1 MERGLSRVPSSL
13 RRRWPWRGLTAIR
26 ACCKDTPSTS
36 LSHRFVF
43 LNYCDCTRNS
53 DFWPI
58 RQHNLSRPEKGLDV
72 YGLVTGA
79 DYRSDVVTYIICSLW
94 KYLWPG
100 SNGIE
105 WSAFFL
111 RADQVRSSHHGNIWA
126 AKINGAKNMWLTI
139 WPLNHID
146 HAQFLNLYP
155 GHKHFTSN
163 RWQKCMTI
171 LCQGCSTWSV

>member
-111 RADQVRSSHHGNIWA
+111 KADQVIMVIFELQKSMVLRTCGWQFDL
-126 AKINGAKNMWLTI
+126 WTI
-139 WPLNHID
+139 YTHVD